1 MFLIDMTVISMLK
14 FVPVLKRSN
23 IYTNTYIKAM
33 IAQLWVFE
41 LIRKEMRSQ
50 NIWMV
55 DTLDQLKAVGI
66 YLNFQCMQNLQQSID
81 FLSIWRIS
89 TWCTLIQ
96 MTTSIMSWKEVLPR
110 TLLLLLG
117 SKSINPILMQG

>member
-1 MFLIDMTVISMLK
+1 MTVISMLK
-14 FVPVLKRSN
+14 FVPVLNLS
-23 IYTNTYIKAM
+23 NTYINTSTKAM
-33 IAQLWVFE
+33 IGQPWGLE

-66 YLNFQCMQNLQQSID
+66 YLNLQCMQNLQQFID

-89 TWCTLIQ
+89 RWCTLIQ
-96 MTTSIMSWKEVLPR
+96 MTTSMMSWKEVLPR

-117 SKSINPILMQG
+117 SKSIKPILKQG